1 MNAVQNTPVVTVV
14 DGNVTTL
21 STDVATFFE
30 KEHSKVIRSIE
41 NILSTVSE
49 DRVRNF
55 AQTVVTR
62 SNPSGGAPIKSKA
75 YRLTRD
81 GFTFLAMGF
90 TGARAQEF
98 KWAYI
103 DAFNKMEAALR
114 QCPIATLTVQQR
126 YEIQAEVGKKVK
138 ETGRSYADVYQ
149 ALRTRFKVRK
159 FTEILAKDFD
169 LAISFIRALQPVSAG
184 VLTGKD
190 RAQIAFADR
199 YSEQFSLTS
208 PKAVKNMCPAVAGN
222 VPKTGVRLSY
232 HRTLWLLNLL
242 YVVRF
247 SQREV
252 FKNMIDMLYAT
263 QAPCRS
269 EIGGAFDGLSLAML
283 STELEDQGYSLKD
296 IDQYRHQLYRRQ

>member
-14 DGNVTTL
+14 DGSVTTL

-30 KEHSKVIRSIE
+30 KNHRDVVRSIE

-62 SNPSGGAPIKSKA
+62 ANPSGGAPIKSKA

-114 QCPIATLTVQQR
+114 QCPAQAQLPTPTLTEQQAYAIMSKVAMRAKRDGAKYQTIYRALKARYQVTKYTNIPRDKFDDAIEFICTVDLRTPETPTKEPQPEHTYQIADSHKLCEALQRFVYDQR
-126 YEIQAEVGKKVK
+126 YVFPECFDKFYRFLQMVNSPLA
-138 ETGRSYADVYQ
+138 GRFYEWYTSIN
-149 ALRTRFKVRK
+149 LISLER
-159 FTEILAKDFD
+159 ELAR
-169 LAISFIRALQPVSAG
+169 IGYPVE
-184 VLTGKD
+184 D
-190 RAQIAFADR
+190 
-199 YSEQFSLTS
+199 
-208 PKAVKNMCPAVAGN
+208 
-222 VPKTGVRLSY
+222 
-232 HRTLWLLNLL
+232 LLN
-242 YVVRF
+242 
-247 SQREV
+247 
-252 FKNMIDMLYAT
+252 FKRTPRPNAIVA
-263 QAPCRS
+263 Q
-269 EIGGAFDGLSLAML
+269 
-283 STELEDQGYSLKD
+283 
-296 IDQYRHQLYRRQ
+296 

>member
-14 DGNVTTL
+14 DGSVTTL

-30 KEHSKVIRSIE
+30 KNHRDVVRSIE

-62 SNPSGGAPIKSKA
+62 ANPSGGAPIKSKA

-114 QCPIATLTVQQR
+114 QCPAQAQLPAPTLTEQQAYAIMSKVAMRAKRDGAKYQTIYRALKAR
-126 YEIQAEVGKKVK
+126 YQVTKYTNIPRDKFEDAVNFILTVDLRTPAVPEQGPKQMPNP
-138 ETGRSYADVYQ
+138 ETNQGVLVPPEFCE
-149 ALRTRFKVRK
+149 ALRMRVYYERYVFGEYYERFYRFLQLVDSPLAGR
-159 FTEILAKDFD
+159 FHEIRTSINLISLERQLAKVGFPVDDILNFKRTPRPN
-169 LAISFIRALQPVSAG
+169 AIV
-184 VLTGKD
+184 
-190 RAQIAFADR
+190 AQ
-199 YSEQFSLTS
+199 
-208 PKAVKNMCPAVAGN
+208 
-222 VPKTGVRLSY
+222 
-232 HRTLWLLNLL
+232 
-242 YVVRF
+242 
-247 SQREV
+247 
-252 FKNMIDMLYAT
+252 
-263 QAPCRS
+263 
-269 EIGGAFDGLSLAML
+269 
-283 STELEDQGYSLKD
+283 
-296 IDQYRHQLYRRQ
+296 

>member
-62 SNPSGGAPIKSKA
+62 ANPSGGAPIKSKA

-114 QCPIATLTVQQR
+114 QCPAQAQLPTPTLTEQQAYAIMSKVAMRAKRDGAKYQTIYRALKAR
-126 YEIQAEVGKKVK
+126 YQVTKYTNIPRDKFDDAIEFICTVDLRTPEVPEPEPKQEP
-138 ETGRSYADVYQ
+138 ETNHGVLVPPEFCE
-149 ALRTRFKVRK
+149 ALRLRVYYERYVFGEYYERFYRFLQLVDSPLAGR
-159 FTEILAKDFD
+159 FHEIRTSINLINLERQLAKVGFPVDDILNFKRTPRPN
-169 LAISFIRALQPVSAG
+169 AIV
-184 VLTGKD
+184 
-190 RAQIAFADR
+190 AQ
-199 YSEQFSLTS
+199 
-208 PKAVKNMCPAVAGN
+208 
-222 VPKTGVRLSY
+222 
-232 HRTLWLLNLL
+232 
-242 YVVRF
+242 
-247 SQREV
+247 
-252 FKNMIDMLYAT
+252 
-263 QAPCRS
+263 
-269 EIGGAFDGLSLAML
+269 
-283 STELEDQGYSLKD
+283 
-296 IDQYRHQLYRRQ
+296 